1 MSPALS
7 PFSYAESYRISGVM
21 LMPNALQGFPQ
32 DSLMALYFT
41 TVTTLVDMPQ
51 TAITTLRQ
59 IPVAPMT
66 PMGMGAT

>member
-1 MSPALS
+1 
-7 PFSYAESYRISGVM
+7 M
-21 LMPNALQGFPQ
+21 LMQNALQGFPQ

-41 TVTTLVDMPQ
+41 TATTLVDMPQ

-59 IPVAPMT
+59 ILVAPMI